1 MTFNAAAA
9 FPYGEVKATKGIIMS
24 FLKCALSAVVAVPLA
39 LALPIQVAAQVAA
52 MPDMMDVSCLAHD
65 TLNNYLER
73 AYGEDR
79 IAQAELENGH
89 RVELFLSRLG
99 TWTLVEL
106 MPNGLGCVHAYGQ
119 RMKIDT
125 SLPAKHKPS

>member
-1 MTFNAAAA
+1 MTFNAGAA
-9 FPYGEVKATKGIIMS
+9 FPYGEIKATKGIIMS
-24 FLKCALSAVVAVPLA
+24 SVKCALGAVVAVALA
-39 LALPIQVAAQVAA
+39 LALPIQAAAQVAA

-65 TLNNYLER
+65 TLNNYLDR

-89 RVELFLSRLG
+89 RVELFLSRRG
-99 TWTLVEL
+99 TGTLVEL